1 VLLGKHAK
9 LIASSLSTHPLLAQ
23 FLQSNDNQYLSWL
36 HDIQLNNYRQV
47 TLISTLHMCTSTADI
62 VWLFY
67 SVNRLWKTWNC
78 VGISQLSE
86 KCQKMDQQSRKCQ
99 GNISSEKL
107 FIANFTFAAMSV
119 FSNIMHE
126 CFL

>member
-47 TLISTLHMCTSTADI
+47 TLISTILTI
-62 VWLFY
+62 LF
-67 SVNRLWKTWNC
+67 NKQALENLE
-78 VGISQLSE
+78 LS
-86 KCQKMDQQSRKCQ
+86 
-99 GNISSEKL
+99 G
-107 FIANFTFAAMSV
+107 NFTAVREMSGNGQKV
-119 FSNIMHE
+119 WEVSGKHLVTE
-126 CFL
+126 TVYC